1 MGALYKYTDM
11 VMIIQVEIMKKNDA
25 IASKIQKGYQKKS
38 QT

>member
-11 VMIIQVEIMKKNDA
+11 VMIIQVDNEKNDA